1 MKAIRTLSGLV
12 CAAIIISGA
21 GISGAGEMSY
31 QSTIQVKDASK
42 AEYAGM
48 AKISLNAAVNAAR
61 KQIPGEVL
69 RAELE
74 NENGSL
80 VYGVEIASPDH
91 STVDVKIDAGNGK
104 ILKTAQDQNDNQN
117 QEKEDSGNDN
127 EERD

>member
-1 MKAIRTLSGLV
+1 MKTVRTLTGLA

-31 QSTIQVKDASK
+31 HSTIQVNNVSEAK
-42 AEYAGM
+42 YAGM
-48 AKISLNAAVNAAR
+48 AKISLEAAVNTAR
-61 KQIPGEVL
+61 QQIPGEVL
-69 RAELE
+69 QAELE

-80 VYGVEIASPDH
+80 IYGVEIVKPDH
-91 STVDVKIDAGNGK
+91 STVDVKIDAGNGR
-104 ILKTAQDQNDNQN
+104 ILKTEEGQNDNRD